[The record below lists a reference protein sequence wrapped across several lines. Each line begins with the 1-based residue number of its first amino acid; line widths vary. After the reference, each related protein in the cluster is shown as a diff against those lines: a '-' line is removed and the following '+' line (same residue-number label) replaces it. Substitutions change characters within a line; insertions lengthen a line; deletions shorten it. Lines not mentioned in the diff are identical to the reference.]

1 MSYGEMVLVKYFD
14 GQFLTTALYTLE
26 QSYFINSATYLNSAI
41 FTSGAAAGLTV
52 SQQGAT
58 AISVAPGLAID
69 GEGREI
75 VWPDGQGAIPLP
87 AGLTGAVPVSIQYAQ
102 QSPADNPNVY
112 TELPAIQFGPAP
124 DPNLVLATLDVEG
137 GKIVSVTGAPVPVKL
152 KLQPAAP
159 PAQPLLG
166 NPLWGSAEVAAGT
179 KGAVELDVLFSAD
192 GRAVFGGPPLVHV
205 TVQADR
211 GLVIAATVSAVTGQG
226 FTVTLARVWPQG
238 ESEGWGPGKIQVS
251 WSASPR
257 AATQGKEGSS

>member
-1 MSYGEMVLVKYFD
+1 MSYGKVVLVKYFD

-26 QSYFINSATYLNSAI
+26 QSYFINSATYLNAAL

-52 SQQGAT
+52 SLQGDT
-58 AISVAPGLAID
+58 AISIAPGLAID

-87 AGLTGAVPVSIQYAQ
+87 TDLTGSVPVSIQYAR
-102 QSPADNPNVY
+102 QSPADDPNTY
-112 TELPAIQFGPAP
+112 TELPVIHFGPAP

-137 GKIVSVTGAPVPVKL
+137 GKIVSVRGAPVPVTL
-152 KLQPAAP
+152 KLQPVAP
-159 PAQPLLG
+159 PAPSLPG
-166 NPLWGSAEVAAGT
+166 NPLVGSAEVAAGT
-179 KGAVELDVLFSAD
+179 KGAVELDVLFAAD

-226 FTVTLARVWPQG
+226 FTVTLARVWPREQ
-238 ESEGWGPGKIQVS
+238 SDGWGSGKIQVI
-251 WSASPR
+251 WSASPHE
-257 AATQGKEGSS
+257 Q

>member
-1 MSYGEMVLVKYFD
+1 MNYGEMTLIKYQN

-26 QSYFINSATYLNSAI
+26 QSYFINSATYLNAAI

-52 SQQGAT
+52 SQQGET
-58 AISVAPGLAID
+58 ALIVAPGLAID

-87 AGLTGAVPVSIQYAQ
+87 AGLMGSVPVSIQYAR

-137 GKIVSVTGAPVPVKL
+137 GKIVSVTGAPVPLRL
-152 KLQPAAP
+152 KLQPVAP
-159 PAQPLLG
+159 SSQSLLG
-166 NPLWGSAEVAAGT
+166 NSLSGSAEVTAGT
-179 KGAVELDVLFSAD
+179 EGAVELDVLFSAD
-192 GRAVFGGPPLVHV
+192 GRAVFGSPPLVHV

-226 FTVTLARVWPQG
+226 FTVTLARVWPRG
-238 ESEGWGPGKIQVS
+238 ESVGWGPGKIQVS

-257 AATQGKEGSS
+257 PATLLEP